1 MDLMRRWVARQFTTR
16 VIVLMPVA
24 IAINI
29 VLGYTV
35 QSGLK
40 LPLYLDSIGTILVG
54 VLGGPLPGLVT
65 GALSD
70 LIWQY
75 APGIGSGSQIGP
87 FAITAAAI
95 GLLAGVWGQLGLF
108 RPRRRHALNLIAAL
122 VAVVLIGVL
131 AAYTYSRAFSSPD
144 QFNSNVFGNQAITF
158 DQSRLFF
165 LAVMVVF
172 VGLVGWALVLR
183 RDVGAVF
190 AISAG
195 LATGIVAAI
204 ISAPIYAFFY
214 GGLSGSGTDAIVA
227 AFRAGGDSL
236 YQATLKQGLLSDPI
250 DKMITTFVVFFIVG
264 SLSRRFVARFPNGE
278 KLVGPEAEPEA
289 VPPADPPA
297 EPEPKAASDAG

>member
-1 MDLMRRWVARQFTTR
+1 MDLLRRWAARQFTTR

-40 LPLYLDSIGTILVG
+40 LPIYVDSIGTILVG
-54 VLGGPLPGLVT
+54 VLGGPLPGMFT
-65 GALSD
+65 GALSN

-87 FAITAAAI
+87 FAITAAVI

-108 RPRRRHALNLIAAL
+108 RPRRGRALNIVAAV
-122 VAVVLIGVL
+122 VAVVLIGAMAL
-131 AAYTYSRAFSSPD
+131 YTYSRAFSSPD
-144 QFNSNVFGNQAITF
+144 QFVNATFKDAGAF
-158 DQSRLFF
+158 DQSRFFF
-165 LAVMVVF
+165 LVVMAVF
-172 VGLVGWALVLR
+172 VVLVGWALVLR

-195 LATGIVAAI
+195 LFTGIVAAVV
-204 ISAPIYAFFY
+204 SAPIYAFFY

-227 AFRAGGDSL
+227 AFRSGGDSL

-250 DKMITTFVVFFIVG
+250 DKMITTFVVFFLVG

-278 KLVGPEAEPEA
+278 KLVGPEAEVEA
-289 VPPADPPA
+289 EPPAV
-297 EPEPKAASDAG
+297 PEPKAEPGAGAS

>member
-1 MDLMRRWVARQFTTR
+1 MASVQRWVAGQFTTR

-29 VLGYTV
+29 ALGYTV
-35 QSGLK
+35 QSVLK
-40 LPLYLDSIGTILVG
+40 LPIYLDSIGTILVG
-54 VLGGPLPGLVT
+54 VLAGPLAGAAT
-65 GALSD
+65 GILTN

-87 FAITAAAI
+87 FAVTAGAI
-95 GLLAGVWGQLGLF
+95 GFLAGIWGRLGMF
-108 RPRRRHALNLIAAL
+108 RPRRGRALNLVAAV
-122 VAVVLIGVL
+122 VAVALIGAL
-131 AAYTYSRAFSSPD
+131 ALYTYGRAFSSPE
-144 QFNSNVFGNQAITF
+144 QFNSATYMDPGLF

-183 RDVGAVF
+183 RDIGAVF

-195 LATGIVAAI
+195 LATGICAAL

-214 GGLSGSGTDAIVA
+214 GGVTGSGTDAIAA
-227 AFRAGGDSL
+227 AFRAAGDSL

-278 KLVGPEAEPEA
+278 RVLAPEAEGTAGGSPEA
-289 VPPADPPA
+289 APS
-297 EPEPKAASDAG
+297 PEG

>member
-1 MDLMRRWVARQFTTR
+1 MDRIRRWIAGQFSTR
-16 VIVLMPVA
+16 VVVLMPVA

-40 LPLYLDSIGTILVG
+40 LPIYLDSIGTILVG
-54 VLGGPLPGLVT
+54 VLGGPLAGLLT
-65 GALSD
+65 GVLSN

-87 FAITAAAI
+87 FAITAGAI

-108 RPRRRHALNLIAAL
+108 RPRRGRALNYAGAI
-122 VAVVLIGVL
+122 VAVVLIGAL
-131 AAYTYSRAFSSPD
+131 AAYTYARAYGSTEA
-144 QFNSNVFGNQAITF
+144 FNSNVFGNQSISF
-158 DQSRLFF
+158 DQSRIFF
-165 LAVMVVF
+165 GVVVLVF
-172 VGLVGWALVLR
+172 VGLVAWALVLR
-183 RDVGAVF
+183 RDLGAVF

-195 LATGIVAAI
+195 LATGIVAAL
-204 ISAPIYAFFY
+204 ISAPVYAFFY
-214 GGLSGSGTDAIVA
+214 GGVAGSGTDAIVA

-236 YQATLKQGLLSDPI
+236 YSATLKQGLLSDPI

-278 KLVGPEAEPEA
+278 KVVAP
-289 VPPADPPA
+289 
-297 EPEPKAASDAG
+297 EPEPAPEEPARSTASS

>member
-1 MDLMRRWVARQFTTR
+1 MGLLRRWVARQFTTR

-40 LPLYLDSIGTILVG
+40 LPIYLDSIGTILVG
-54 VLGGPLPGLVT
+54 VLGGPLPGLCT
-65 GALSD
+65 GVLSD

-75 APGIGSGSQIGP
+75 APGVGSGSQIGP
-87 FAITAAAI
+87 FAITAGVI
-95 GLLAGVWGQLGLF
+95 GLLAGIWGQLGMF
-108 RPRRRHALNLIAAL
+108 RPRRGHALNIVAAC

-131 AAYTYSRAFSSPD
+131 ALYTYTRAFSSPE
-144 QFNSNVFGNQAITF
+144 QFNSATF
-158 DQSRLFF
+158 LDTRLYDQSRFFF

-172 VGLVGWALVLR
+172 VGLVSWALVLR

-195 LATGIVAAI
+195 LVTGIVAAI
-204 ISAPIYAFFY
+204 ISAPVYAFFY

-278 KLVGPEAEPEA
+278 KLIGPQAEPATESAAEA
-289 VPPADPPA
+289 
-297 EPEPKAASDAG
+297 G

>member
-1 MDLMRRWVARQFTTR
+1 MGLLRRWVARQFTTR

-40 LPLYLDSIGTILVG
+40 LPIYLDSIGTILVG
-54 VLGGPLPGLVT
+54 VLGGPLPGLCT
-65 GALSD
+65 GALSN

-108 RPRRRHALNLIAAL
+108 RPRRGHGLSVIGAVA
-122 VAVVLIGVL
+122 AVVLIGAMAL
-131 AAYTYSRAFSSPD
+131 YTYTRAFSSPD
-144 QFNSNVFGNQAITF
+144 QFNSATF
-158 DQSRLFF
+158 LDAKFYDQSRLFF
-165 LAVMVVF
+165 LAVMAVF
-172 VGLVGWALVLR
+172 VSLVTWALVLR

-195 LATGIVAAI
+195 LFTGIVAAV

-236 YQATLKQGLLSDPI
+236 YQSTLKQGLLSDPI

-264 SLSRRFVARFPNGE
+264 SLSRRFVARFPNGD
-278 KLVGPEAEPEA
+278 KLVGPEAEPA
-289 VPPADPPA
+289 A
-297 EPEPKAASDAG
+297 EPEPEAEPTAG

>member
-1 MDLMRRWVARQFTTR
+1 MASLERWVTRQFTTR

-35 QSGLK
+35 QSGLR
-40 LPLYLDSIGTILVG
+40 LPIYLDSIGTILVG
-54 VLGGPLPGLVT
+54 VLAGPLA
-65 GALSD
+65 GALTGILSN

-75 APGIGSGSQIGP
+75 APGIGSGSEIGP
-87 FAITAAAI
+87 FAVTAGVI
-95 GLLAGVWGQLGLF
+95 GLLAGLWGWLGLF
-108 RPRRRHALNLIAAL
+108 RPRRGHALNYAAAV
-122 VAVVLIGVL
+122 VAVLLIGAL
-131 AAYTYSRAFSSPD
+131 AFYTYGRAYASPE
-144 QFNSNVFGNQAITF
+144 QFNAATYLDPGLF
-158 DQSRLFF
+158 DQSRFF
-165 LAVMVVF
+165 FVAVMVVF
-172 VGLVGWALVLR
+172 VALVGWALVLR

-204 ISAPIYAFFY
+204 VSAPIYAFFY
-214 GGLSGSGTDAIVA
+214 GGVTGSGTDAIAA

-250 DKMITTFVVFFIVG
+250 DKMITTFVVFFLVG

-278 KLVGPEAEPEA
+278 RVVGPAAEPAPELA
-289 VPPADPPA
+289 A
-297 EPEPKAASDAG
+297 ES

>member
-1 MDLMRRWVARQFTTR
+1 MRLPNALLICVRQLSPPRRPAAPPPCRCFSRAPRHSPVAHGGRRPDLPSFRGAAPVHPTWPRSTRRAGEMGLLRRWAARQFTTR

-40 LPLYLDSIGTILVG
+40 LPIYLDSIGTILVG
-54 VLGGPLPGLVT
+54 VLGGPLPGLCT
-65 GALSD
+65 GALSN

-108 RPRRRHALNLIAAL
+108 RPRRGHGLSVIGAVA
-122 VAVVLIGVL
+122 AVVLIGAMAL
-131 AAYTYSRAFSSPD
+131 YTYTRAFSSPD
-144 QFNSNVFGNQAITF
+144 QFNSATF
-158 DQSRLFF
+158 LDANSYDQPRLFF
-165 LAVMVVF
+165 LAVMAVF
-172 VGLVGWALVLR
+172 VSLVTWALVLR

-195 LATGIVAAI
+195 L
-204 ISAPIYAFFY
+204 
-214 GGLSGSGTDAIVA
+214 L
-227 AFRAGGDSL
+227 
-236 YQATLKQGLLSDPI
+236 
-250 DKMITTFVVFFIVG
+250 
-264 SLSRRFVARFPNGE
+264 
-278 KLVGPEAEPEA
+278 
-289 VPPADPPA
+289 
-297 EPEPKAASDAG
+297 

>member
-1 MDLMRRWVARQFTTR
+1 MGLLRRWVARQFTTR

-40 LPLYLDSIGTILVG
+40 LPIYVDSIGTILVG
-54 VLGGPLPGLVT
+54 VLGGPLPGMFT

-75 APGIGSGSQIGP
+75 APGIGPGSQIGP
-87 FAITAAAI
+87 FAITAAVI
-95 GLLAGVWGQLGLF
+95 GLLAGLWGQLGLF
-108 RPRRRHALNLIAAL
+108 RPRRGHALNTAAAV
-122 VAVVLIGVL
+122 VAVVLIGAMAL
-131 AAYTYSRAFSSPD
+131 YTYSRAFSSPD
-144 QFNSNVFGNQAITF
+144 QFANAAFKDPSAF
-158 DQSRLFF
+158 DQSRFFF
-165 LAVMVVF
+165 LVVMAVF
-172 VGLVGWALVLR
+172 VVLVGWALVLR

-195 LATGIVAAI
+195 LFTGIVAAVV
-204 ISAPIYAFFY
+204 SAPIYAFFY

-236 YQATLKQGLLSDPI
+236 YQSTLKQGLLSDPI
-250 DKMITTFVVFFIVG
+250 DKMITTFVVFFLVG

-278 KLVGPEAEPEA
+278 KLVGPEAEVEA
-289 VPPADPPA
+289 EPPAV
-297 EPEPKAASDAG
+297 PEPKAEPGAGAS

>member
-24 IAINI
+24 IAINV

-278 KLVGPEAEPEA
+278 KVVGPEEEPA
-289 VPPADPPA
+289 A
-297 EPEPKAASDAG
+297 EPEPASGAS

>member
-1 MDLMRRWVARQFTTR
+1 MGLLRRWVARQFTTR

-40 LPLYLDSIGTILVG
+40 LPIYVDSIGTILVG
-54 VLGGPLPGLVT
+54 VLGGPLPGMFT
-65 GALSD
+65 GALSN

-87 FAITAAAI
+87 FAITAAVI

-108 RPRRRHALNLIAAL
+108 RPRRGHALNIVAAV
-122 VAVVLIGVL
+122 VAVVLIGAMAL
-131 AAYTYSRAFSSPD
+131 YTYGRAFSSPD
-144 QFNSNVFGNQAITF
+144 QFVNATFKDAGAF
-158 DQSRLFF
+158 DQSRFFF
-165 LAVMVVF
+165 LVVMAVF
-172 VGLVGWALVLR
+172 VVLVGWALVLR
-183 RDVGAVF
+183 RDIGAVF

-195 LATGIVAAI
+195 LFTGIVAAVV
-204 ISAPIYAFFY
+204 SAPIYAFFY

-227 AFRAGGDSL
+227 AFRSGGDSL

-250 DKMITTFVVFFIVG
+250 DKMITTFVVFFLVG

>member
-1 MDLMRRWVARQFTTR
+1 MDMLKGWVARQFTTR

-35 QSGLK
+35 QSVLK
-40 LPLYLDSIGTILVG
+40 LPVYVDSIGTILVG
-54 VLGGPLPGLVT
+54 CVAGPLPGAIT
-65 GALSD
+65 GILSN

-75 APGIGSGSQIGP
+75 APGIGAGSQIGP
-87 FAITAAAI
+87 FAITAGVI
-95 GLLAGVWGQLGLF
+95 GLLAGVWGQLGVF
-108 RPRRRHALNLIAAL
+108 RPRRGHGLNIVAAV
-122 VAVVLIGVL
+122 VAVVLIGAL
-131 AAYTYSRAFSSPD
+131 ALYTYGRAFSSPE
-144 QFNSNVFGNQAITF
+144 QFSSATFKDTSVF
-158 DQSRLFF
+158 DQSRFFF

-172 VGLVGWALVLR
+172 VGLVAWALLLR
-183 RDVGAVF
+183 RDIGAVF

-195 LATGIVAAI
+195 LFTGIVAAVL
-204 ISAPIYAFFY
+204 SAPVYAFFY

-250 DKMITTFVVFFIVG
+250 DKMITTFVVFFLVG

-278 KLVGPEAEPEA
+278 KIVGPEAEPVTTPEA
-289 VPPADPPA
+289 
-297 EPEPKAASDAG
+297 G

>member
-1 MDLMRRWVARQFTTR
+1 
-16 VIVLMPVA
+16 
-24 IAINI
+24 
-29 VLGYTV
+29 
-35 QSGLK
+35 
-40 LPLYLDSIGTILVG
+40 
-54 VLGGPLPGLVT
+54 LPGLCT

-95 GLLAGVWGQLGLF
+95 GLLAGFWGQLGLF
-108 RPRRRHALNLIAAL
+108 RPRRGHALNLIAAL

-144 QFNSNVFGNQAITF
+144 QFHSNVFGNTAITF

-172 VGLVGWALVLR
+172 VVLVGWALVLR

-195 LATGIVAAI
+195 LATGIAAAI

-250 DKMITTFVVFFIVG
+250 DKMITTFVVFFLVG

-278 KLVGPEAEPEA
+278 KVVGSGDEPA
-289 VPPADPPA
+289 VEPAT
-297 EPEPKAASDAG
+297 PEPAVEAH